1 MQEERRKRKRK
12 GFMILELIIVV
23 AIIGVLAAMAVGHT
37 DVDGAATAT
46 PRNPLAGMVN
56 HAGRGSQPAPKTRP

>member
-23 AIIGVLAAMAVGHT
+23 AIIGVLAAMAVPNLTGLT
-37 DVDGAATAT
+37 DEARWHGS
-46 PRNPLAGMVN
+46 
-56 HAGRGSQPAPKTRP
+56 GRIFPPWARQRRCTM